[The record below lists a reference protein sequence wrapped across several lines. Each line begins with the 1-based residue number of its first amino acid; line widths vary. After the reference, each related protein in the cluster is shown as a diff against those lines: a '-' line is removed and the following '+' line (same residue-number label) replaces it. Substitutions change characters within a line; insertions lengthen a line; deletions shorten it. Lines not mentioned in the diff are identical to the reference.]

1 MALSRRWKVLVDEL
15 AVEPVIPVICVPA
28 ADGAYPPMLASD
40 FERLNALLGPGPPPN
55 ELAPPSEAPYTDM
68 FVKAGWLQK
77 GGRAVGK
84 AQQYFNLIS
93 APESDPMCTTI
104 LESEKFARNK
114 PLTWPFQNGSSRDF
128 KKTKNQYSRPSRV
141 VTSGLTSG

>member
-1 MALSRRWKVLVDEL
+1 MARSRRWKVLVDEL

-28 ADGAYPPMLASD
+28 ADGAYPPLLASD
-40 FERLNALLGPGPPPN
+40 FARLNALLGPGPPPN

-84 AQQYFNLIS
+84 AQEYFNLIS
-93 APESDPMCTTI
+93 APESDPTCTTI

-114 PLTWPFQNGSSRDF
+114 PLTFQTGPSRDF
-128 KKTKNQYSRPSRV
+128 QKKTKMGSPISV
-141 VTSGLTSG
+141 